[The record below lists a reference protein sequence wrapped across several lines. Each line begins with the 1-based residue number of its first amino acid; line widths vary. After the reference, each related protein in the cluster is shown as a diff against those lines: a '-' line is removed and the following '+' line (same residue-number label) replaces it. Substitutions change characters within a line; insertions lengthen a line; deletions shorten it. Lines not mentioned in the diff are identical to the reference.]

1 MNKFTFF
8 KTNLLM
14 GTALA
19 IASVGDQTGAP
30 RGPAHDAFPIEAT
43 TSASSATD
51 VWFVQGNIDGA
62 VHFVVA
68 PAPETP
74 GQV

>member
-1 MNKFTFF
+1 MNKFTFI
-8 KTNLLM
+8 TANLVM
-14 GTALA
+14 GTALM

-30 RGPAHDAFPIEAT
+30 RGPANDAFPIEAM
-43 TSASSATD
+43 SSTGSSTD
-51 VWFVQGNIDGA
+51 VWFVQGNVDGA
-62 VHFVVA
+62 VHYVVA